1 MSEKFTNTVVLLRHY
16 LRRDWLKIA
25 LWVIGLSIFCSSYI
39 TAITD
44 VSKGSAL
51 IGLYETMKNPAMIAL
66 VGPLPVQ
73 HAVDYTFGGMYVSK
87 MLMFC
92 VIISMVISAIHVN
105 SRTRKEEESGLA
117 ELIRSYRVGRYAS
130 TLAVMCE
137 TLLINLCLVVLMTLF
152 MMSFHNSH
160 FSIEGIWLF
169 AASIG
174 FAGMLGATLTLFFA
188 QFFQSASSSNASTMS
203 FIGLLYALRAY
214 SDSSN
219 IDLSYINPFSWT
231 YLTFPFTKNNWPL
244 LIYGMIFIVVLF
256 IVTLILQGHRDLGT
270 GYLPDRGGH
279 SHAGFSL
286 QSVTGLLWHLNK
298 GNILAWIAGT
308 TFLGV
313 IYGSI
318 YGDMHKFITNNGL
331 IGQLFVRNHVSIEAT
346 FTSTIIIVLM
356 ALVAVLPTLL
366 VNKLFTEETR
376 GHFDQLFV
384 SKVTRSRLFGTT
396 IMLAVLTSLIGTLLA
411 TGGLGLTAIWS
422 IHKNFDLSLMDFIA
436 SGFNMFPFSILLIG
450 ISSILIGWLPRINK
464 LTYLYLIY
472 AAMLSYFKD
481 LLDLPDWL
489 SNTSALNWFATMP
502 VKDFDITPWLTI
514 LVIGIV
520 FIIIGYFGYQRRDLK
535 IG

>member
-1 MSEKFTNTVVLLRHY
+1 MSEKFVNTVVLLRHY
-16 LRRDWLKIA
+16 LRRDWLKII
-25 LWVIGLSIFCSSYI
+25 LWTIGLSVFCSSYI

-73 HAVDYTFGGMYVSK
+73 HAVDYTVGGMYVSK

-130 TLAVMCE
+130 TLAVIYE
-137 TLLINLCLVVLMTLF
+137 TLLINLCLVGLMALF

-160 FSIEGIWLF
+160 FSIEGVWLF

-174 FAGMLGATLTLFFA
+174 FAGMLGAALTLFFA
-188 QFFQSASSSNASTMS
+188 QFFQSASSSSASTMG

-219 IDLSYINPFSWT
+219 IHLSYIKPFGWT
-231 YLTFPFTKNNWPL
+231 YLTFPFTKNNWSL
-244 LIYGMIFIVVLF
+244 LIYGAIFIIVLF

-270 GYLPDRGGH
+270 GYLPDRSGH
-279 SHAGFSL
+279 THAGFSL
-286 QSVTGLLWHLNK
+286 QSVTGLLWHLSK
-298 GNILAWIAGT
+298 GTILAWFVGT
-308 TFLGV
+308 TFLGIV
-313 IYGSI
+313 YGSI
-318 YGDMHKFITNNGL
+318 YGDMHKFVTNNGL
-331 IGQLFVRNHVSIEAT
+331 IGQLFVHNNISIEAS
-346 FTSTIIIVLM
+346 FTSTIIVVLM
-356 ALVAVLPTLL
+356 ALVSVLPTLL

-376 GHFDQLFV
+376 GHLDQLFV
-384 SKVTRSRLFGTT
+384 TKVTRTRLFGTN

-411 TGGLGLTAIWS
+411 SGGLGLTAIWS
-422 IHKNFDLSLMDFIA
+422 IHKTFDLSLKDFIA

-472 AAMLSYFKD
+472 AAMLAYFKD
-481 LLDLPDWL
+481 LLNLPDWL

-502 VKDFDITPWLTI
+502 VKDFNLTPWLTI
-514 LVIGIV
+514 LVIGFG